1 MIFVSGFDGMVSI
14 CMPVVFSKAIHT
26 ICDTSLINFH
36 FMILRCLL
44 VFGPLTVVSVACAG
58 MLVDPVP
65 MGGDNFFHRRSIS
78 VGSPEL
84 KSLPSE
90 VGIPL

>member
-1 MIFVSGFDGMVSI
+1 MFFVSGFDGMVLI

-26 ICDTSLINFH
+26 ICATSLIIFH

-44 VFGPLTVVSVACAG
+44 VFGPLTIVSVACAG
-58 MLVDPVP
+58 MLADPVP
-65 MGGDNFFHRRSIS
+65 MGGDNFFYRKSKL

-84 KSLPSE
+84 NDLLSE
-90 VGIPL
+90 VGMPL

>member
-26 ICDTSLINFH
+26 ICDTSLIIFH

-44 VFGPLTVVSVACAG
+44 MFGPLTVVSVACAG

-65 MGGDNFFHRRSIS
+65 MGGDNFYRKSKL

-84 KSLPSE
+84 NDLLSE

>member
-1 MIFVSGFDGMVSI
+1 MVSI

-26 ICDTSLINFH
+26 ICDTSLIIFH

-58 MLVDPVP
+58 MLVDSVP
-65 MGGDNFFHRRSIS
+65 MGGDKFWYRKSML

-84 KSLPSE
+84 NDLLSE